1 MQLTEFEYAILDK
14 IIPTQ
19 TFEDPL
25 AIKTALR
32 RLVDEQR
39 ETLIAQGIAT
49 DENFKAFH
57 NATADNIWHFL
68 RRNAFFAEREG
79 GVFFLT
85 EKGKQLRQQKSLQ
98 NYIDWREQQTKID
111 ADVMRR
117 TREQGY
123 LEEKQTSVK
132 VEEVERKSNRMGIIA
147 ASIIILVVIAI
158 LLHKYGIF

>member
-1 MQLTEFEYAILDK
+1 MQLTEFEYIILDK

-19 TFEDPL
+19 TLGEPL
-25 AIKTALR
+25 TIKTVIR
-32 RLVDEQR
+32 RLIEDQR
-39 ETLIAQGIAT
+39 ENLVSNGEVN
-49 DENFKAFH
+49 DSGFKAFQSK
-57 NATADNIWHFL
+57 TTENIWGFL
-68 RRNAFFAEREG
+68 HKNEFLGEREG

-98 NYIDWREQQTKID
+98 NYIDWREEQRVVN

-117 TREQGY
+117 TREQGF

-132 VEEVERKSNRMGIIA
+132 VEQVERKSNRVGIII
-147 ASIIILVVIAI
+147 ASVIILVVIAV